1 MLEWHS
7 ADISEIS
14 LEFGTDINVGRINL
28 DSKRKRKSNNNIFRV
43 AAVDSGNIIRKIASD
58 ASLMLL
64 AITYFIAAF
73 IGFHFEALVA
83 IPILIVAFVLSC
95 YIRYSS
101 EKRIYGAR
109 SLLHPKAK
117 IIENGKRPISITFI

>member
-1 MLEWHS
+1 MFEWHS

-14 LEFGTDINVGRINL
+14 LEFGTDIKVGRINL

-64 AITYFIAAF
+64 AVTYFIAAF

-101 EKRIYGAR
+101 EKRINGAR
-109 SLLHPKAK
+109 SK
-117 IIENGKRPISITFI
+117 NN